1 LKGIIMADQMFVVLT
16 VRMPVQDKE
25 AGKTVYEL
33 LKTKLEQWPTATLTG
48 HCTEHINLV
57 DEPID

>member
-1 LKGIIMADQMFVVLT
+1 MPDQMFVVLT
-16 VRMPVQDKE
+16 IRMPVQDKE